1 MKNWIKSLLVT
12 ILGSLL
18 VAVFL
23 FGVVHYRQETIYVSL
38 VLLLLIVLWVG
49 KQEFDREDKKKNI
62 CQPFIIPKDHI
73 GVKTIKEIQVKLPW
87 TIKYSTDFR
96 SNPMSHK
103 DFAHGLT
110 HVGKAAG
117 KLHEF
122 VDNMDHDRDTALGFG
137 GNKEEYAKYI
147 ADLVIC
153 ALRMANT
160 FPGGV
165 IDLETEV
172 IKRIESKNGVKL

>member
-1 MKNWIKSLLVT
+1 MNCKKCHQPLELDGDHNCPAKDPVYIFP
-12 ILGSLL
+12 LGTATL
-18 VAVFL
+18 
-23 FGVVHYRQETIYVSL
+23 
-38 VLLLLIVLWVG
+38 
-49 KQEFDREDKKKNI
+49 
-62 CQPFIIPKDHI
+62 KDL
-73 GVKTIKEIQVKLPW
+73 QVKLPW

-137 GNKEEYAKYI
+137 GNKEQYAKYI

-165 IDLETEV
+165 IDLESEV
-172 IKRIESKNGVKL
+172 INRIQDKNGVPLI